1 MSPAWEHEPRRPL
14 CVSLDRPLVHRY
26 PRTSRAVVGR
36 CCFVRGRAQIIVLA
50 LSVVLAGCG
59 AGGGARSDSS
69 PQLATAAH
77 DASTTYAAG
86 TKVRLVQVGS
96 FHQPVGVSGAPGDPS
111 RVFVVQRA
119 GQVALM
125 LNGRAQAQPFLD
137 ITNLVYSQGS
147 DEQGLLGLAFP
158 PNYSS
163 SGLFYVDYTIAGND
177 IRVVQY
183 QRSAGN
189 PDLADSASARV
200 VLTIDHHKYTNH
212 NGGQLAFGPDG
223 YLYIGVGDGGSEHD
237 PDNNG
242 QNTDT
247 LLGKILRI
255 DPSPNGGYTIP
266 PTNPFVGQSGKRAE
280 IWAYG
285 LRNPWRFSFDRSTGD
300 LIIAD
305 VGQELQEEV
314 DFVPARTGAGANYG
328 WSIWEGDRREKPG
341 DAPGAVFPVLV
352 ALHSSGYCAIIGG
365 YVVRDRSLPSLY
377 GRYLFGDYCR
387 SQIESVKLS
396 RGHATDLRATG
407 LNVNATSSLGEDARG
422 HVYITSLNGPVYR
435 ITSG

>member
-1 MSPAWEHEPRRPL
+1 MQ
-14 CVSLDRPLVHRY
+14 
-26 PRTSRAVVGR
+26 VGR
-36 CCFVRGRAQIIVLA
+36 FR
-50 LSVVLAGCG
+50 
-59 AGGGARSDSS
+59 
-69 PQLATAAH
+69 
-77 DASTTYAAG
+77 
-86 TKVRLVQVGS
+86 
-96 FHQPVGVSGAPGDPS
+96 QPVVVSGAPGDSS

-119 GQVALM
+119 GQVMLM
-125 LNGRAQAQPFLD
+125 LNGHTQAQPFLN
-137 ITNLVYSQGS
+137 ISNLVDSEGS

-158 PNYSS
+158 SNYTS

-183 QRSAGN
+183 RRSAGDA
-189 PDLADSASARV
+189 DLANPASARV
-200 VLTIDHHKYTNH
+200 VLTIDHHLYANH
-212 NGGQLAFGPDG
+212 NGGQLAFGREGD
-223 YLYIGVGDGGSEHD
+223 LYIGVGDGGNEDD

-255 DPSPNGGYTIP
+255 DPSPGGGYTIP

-285 LRNPWRFSFDRSTGD
+285 LRNPWRFSFDRATGD
-300 LIIAD
+300 LIVGD
-305 VGQELQEEV
+305 VGQDLQEEV
-314 DFVPARTGAGANYG
+314 DYVRAGTGAGANYG
-328 WSIWEGDRREKPG
+328 WSIWEGDRRNKPG
-341 DAPGAVFPVLV
+341 NAPHAVFPNLV

-387 SQIESVKLS
+387 PQIESVKLS
-396 RGHATDLRATG
+396 RGHATDLHATG
-407 LNVNATSSLGEDARG
+407 MNVSETSSFGEDAQG
-422 HVYITSLNGPVYR
+422 HVYIASLSGPVYR